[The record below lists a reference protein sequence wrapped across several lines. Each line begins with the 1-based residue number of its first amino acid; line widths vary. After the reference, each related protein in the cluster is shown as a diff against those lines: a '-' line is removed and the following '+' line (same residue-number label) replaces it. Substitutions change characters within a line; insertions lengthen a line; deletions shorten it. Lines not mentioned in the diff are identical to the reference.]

1 MKNIITMI
9 VRPIA
14 DFLIWQYKQID
25 GLRPDDTPNEVLFLN
40 AVALACEAGT
50 VYAAFLLFGKAFL
63 VGG

>member
-1 MKNIITMI
+1 MKNIITMV

-40 AVALACEAGT
+40 AVALACEAGA

-63 VGG
+63 AGG